1 MSKPI
6 IAYNSAVQSLL
17 DPRRLNDLGAGQ
29 PDLARRS
36 ALEALTPQSLVAP
49 GALAAEQMA
58 RACLAG
64 LWLRFDFLDDSHEIS
79 QSIANADG
87 SYWHAIVHRREGD
100 FGNSKY
106 WFQRVGNHAIFP
118 QLARAAREEAAAADH
133 RELAP
138 LCREM
143 QWEAGRFVDLC
154 QRALRDPQLALVCQR
169 IQQHEWEL
177 LFAHCFSRAVGDAC

>member
-6 IAYNSAVQSLL
+6 IAYNSAVQSLV
-17 DPRRLNDLGAGQ
+17 DSRPLNDLGPGQ

-49 GALAAEQMA
+49 HRLADVQMA

-64 LWLRFDFLDDSHEIS
+64 LWLRFDFLDESHEIS
-79 QSIANADG
+79 QSIADANG

-106 WFQRVGNHAIFP
+106 WFQRVGKHAIFP
-118 QLARAAREEAAAADH
+118 QLAQAARQEAAGTDH

-138 LCREM
+138 LSREN
-143 QWEAGRFVDLC
+143 QWDASRFVDLC
-154 QRALRDPQLALVCQR
+154 QRASRDPQLAAVCQR
-169 IQQHEWEL
+169 IQQNEWEL
-177 LFAHCFSRAVGDAC
+177 LFAHCYTGAAGDPG